1 MVGAHERNTHVS
13 IAVARGGL
21 VSNGATAILYQFERC
36 AHLRQ
41 RDLAL
46 WTAAVMTLAAFSF
59 SRIAAGPA

>member
-36 AHLRQ
+36 AHLII
-41 RDLAL
+41 
-46 WTAAVMTLAAFSF
+46 VFPI
-59 SRIAAGPA
+59 IADQA